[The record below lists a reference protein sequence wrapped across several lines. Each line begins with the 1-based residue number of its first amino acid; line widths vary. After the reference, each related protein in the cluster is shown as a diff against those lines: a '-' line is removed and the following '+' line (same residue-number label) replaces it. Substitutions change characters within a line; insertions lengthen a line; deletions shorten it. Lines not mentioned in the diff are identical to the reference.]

1 MSTATVF
8 VDDAVQGHLP
18 MIGVTDG
25 APAEG
30 LHRIHLTIGGP
41 SGWLWL
47 LIFLGPVGWIALVA
61 LAAFGSGRR
70 FTVRLPYTHAA
81 LRHEQTQL
89 RAAVVAGLVLAASVI
104 TWIVAMAGPSPR
116 SNVRET
122 LVLLLGVTAIVAL
135 IATLTFAARYS
146 MARPG
151 IDLDASGRW
160 VTLSGVHPAFAS
172 ACADAN
178 AAPRAAAPTR
188 T

>member
-1 MSTATVF
+1 MSTVTVF

-30 LHRIHLTIGGP
+30 LHRIDLTIGSP

-47 LIFLGPVGWIALVA
+47 LIFLGPIGWIVLLA

-70 FTVRLPYTHAA
+70 FTVRLPSTRAA
-81 LRHEQTQL
+81 LRHQQMQL
-89 RAAVVAGLVLAASVI
+89 RAAVAAGLVLAASVI
-104 TWIVAMAGPSPR
+104 AWIVAMAGPSPR

-122 LVLLLGVTAIVAL
+122 LVVLLGATAVAAL
-135 IATLTFAARYS
+135 IATLVFAVRYS
-146 MARPG
+146 WARPG

-172 ACADAN
+172 ACADAARRN
-178 AAPRAAAPTR
+178 APAPTR